1 MTIDTQTLEKLQ
13 KLVAFFNPLCY
24 NGITNK
30 THGGLIMTIDTQTL
44 EKTTNS
50 W

>member
-30 THGGLIMTIDTQTL
+30 THGGNLLNL
-44 EKTTNS
+44 E
-50 W
+50 